1 MKGEEKRTPD
11 YLSTMITVFDSLL
24 KYVFNLIKPN
34 RPSAWRSIKMKSAYF
49 ENRVDCME
57 GARDVLKLAGYSVE
71 KTGSLEFPEH
81 VREPDRLMLCELAS
95 ELLLAKLNIE
105 AMQAQRA
112 SSQSSPRKQQHVSL
126 QHGRTGHMYSD
137 TSRHDRVGG
146 VGDGQG
152 GGGTHFSQPIRAGA
166 GNGTSLPPKTGGQP
180 YNTLESQRY
189 VNNQPNRAGGVNES
203 LSPRTGEAYSMLE
216 SQRERG
222 YHEESI
228 RGGGVNALRGGGVNG
243 GGPPLRAGGTYNTAE
258 PQNQRGN
265 FQEDGI
271 PSSRGF
277 EERAGS
283 GYHPQENRPPV
294 PARSHG
300 NLAYTA
306 DMVDGRG
313 PPHQQTP

>member
-11 YLSTMITVFDSLL
+11 YLSTMISVFDSLL
-24 KYVFNLIKPN
+24 RYVFNLIKPN

-71 KTGSLEFPEH
+71 KTESLEFPEH

-112 SSQSSPRKQQHVSL
+112 SSQSSPRKQQHVSM

-137 TSRHDRVGG
+137 TSRHD
-146 VGDGQG
+146 
-152 GGGTHFSQPIRAGA
+152 FSQPLRAGA

-180 YNTLESQRY
+180 YSTLESQRGREY
-189 VNNQPNRAGGVNES
+189 INNQPNRAGGMNES
-203 LSPRTGEAYSMLE
+203 LSPRTGEAYSTLE

-228 RGGGVNALRGGGVNG
+228 RGGGVNGVPPLRGGGVNSG
-243 GGPPLRAGGTYNTAE
+243 GLPLRAGGTYNTAE
-258 PQNQRGN
+258 PQNQRSN

-294 PARSHG
+294 PVRNHG

-306 DMVDGRG
+306 DVVDGRD